1 MKKLALTLALVLAA
15 PAAFAGEQT
24 VKLSVPGMYCASCPF
39 IVQSAISA
47 VDGVEQVEADLETRT
62 ATVTFD
68 DGATTVDAII
78 AASTNAG
85 YPATVDKA
93 GS

>member
-1 MKKLALTLALVLAA
+1 
-15 PAAFAGEQT
+15 
-24 VKLSVPGMYCASCPF
+24 MYCASCPF